1 MANTSFLEKLTL
13 PLDSQHQC
21 FLLNVQLLCTF
32 DCRKLGICTKK
43 THFTITILNF
53 GSYEVGVACTSM
65 KLFYG
70 GPDYYR
76 DG

>member
-1 MANTSFLEKLTL
+1 LY
-13 PLDSQHQC
+13 
-21 FLLNVQLLCTF
+21 
-32 DCRKLGICTKK
+32 KK
-43 THFTITILNF
+43 TQFTITILNF

>member
-32 DCRKLGICTKK
+32 DAENWGFVQK
-43 THFTITILNF
+43 TQFTITILNF
-53 GSYEVGVACTSM
+53 GRYEVGVAC
-65 KLFYG
+65 
-70 GPDYYR
+70 PQ
-76 DG
+76 